1 MIAAVRW
8 IMAAKDYVCPVAPH
22 GDAPELLDLA
32 EDGLDEMAR
41 FEPGFIERASVNIKR
56 SISTSNDIWV
66 L

>member
-1 MIAAVRW
+1 MDHGS
-8 IMAAKDYVCPVAPH
+8 KGYVCPVAPH

-41 FEPGFIERASVNIKR
+41 FEQGFIERASVNIKR
-56 SISTSNDIWV
+56 SISTSNHIWV